1 MMEYKQNK
9 QVIDPL
15 SQDECLDKITHA
27 GHVLCLS
34 IDVLSSV
41 ELGGPQ
47 DRSRIALTQA
57 LIRAMNDLDD
67 VHQRLNHLFSSPPRT
82 VPDPS
87 QN

>member
-1 MMEYKQNK
+1 MQYKQNN
-9 QVIDPL
+9 QIIDPL
-15 SQDECLDKITHA
+15 SQNECLDKINHA

-57 LIRAMNDLDD
+57 LIRALNDLDD
-67 VHQRLNHLFSSPPRT
+67 VHQRLNHLFSSRRGT
-82 VPDPS
+82 VPDTAKK
-87 QN
+87 